1 MQLLERNFKCFCLRA
16 MGRTHHRSSGAEL
29 YKPCRAGLECLGKNF
44 MRRIVLVSAFLVFGL
59 TAAAQQRAVYAD
71 PSAPAEQRI
80 TDLLSRMTLD
90 EKVDSLSTD
99 PTIPRLGI
107 VGTGHVEG
115 LHGLALG
122 GPGGWQGGRG
132 AECRSHHHLPAV
144 ARPRPDLGPRAAEAA
159 AAQEALETR
168 YAFGKYHKR
177 RAGRP
182 RAQRRPEPRPALGP
196 QRGVLR

>member
-80 TDLLSRMTLD
+80 TDLLSRMTLE
-90 EKVDSLSTD
+90 EKVDSFSTD

-115 LHGLALG
+115 LHGLA
-122 GPGGWQGGRG
+122 PV
-132 AECRSHHHLPAV
+132 SYTHLDV
-144 ARPRPDLGPRAAEAA
+144 
-159 AAQEALETR
+159 
-168 YAFGKYHKR
+168 YKR
-177 RAGRP
+177 
-182 RAQRRPEPRPALGP
+182 QCWF
-196 QRGVLR
+196 